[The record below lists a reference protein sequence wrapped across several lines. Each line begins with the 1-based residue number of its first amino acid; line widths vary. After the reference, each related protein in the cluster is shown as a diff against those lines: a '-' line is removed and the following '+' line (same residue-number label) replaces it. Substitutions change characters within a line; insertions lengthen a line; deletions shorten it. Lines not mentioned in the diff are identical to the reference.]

1 MSTYSLTLRSEG
13 QKLSI
18 QELDNNFRYLEDLA
32 LTGSSLPTNPG
43 NLMNISEGEVISSP
57 INRIF
62 VLGKT
67 LFENPLIHTG
77 TVSETI
83 IFTQSVPANTF
94 RVGDIIQNKTI
105 DASFILE
112 NSGTMTFSV
121 YWNTEPTLQGSELLS
136 QVSSSGENGASPSS
150 YNESFS
156 LVDIDSKVVV
166 VYDTNVVISVD
177 DNQIPPIYDE
187 YTIWNL
193 DEEVYLILTVQL
205 EDPGDRLCLW
215 SSYIENSA
223 ITPNY

>member
-18 QELDNNFRYLEDLA
+18 QQLDNNFRYLEYLA
-32 LTGSSLPTNPG
+32 LTGSTSSLPTNPG
-43 NLMNISEGEVISSP
+43 NLMNISEGELISST
-57 INRIF
+57 IDRIF

-67 LFENPLIHTG
+67 LFETPLIHTG

-136 QVSSSGENGASPSS
+136 QVSSSGENGS
-150 YNESFS
+150 YNGEFD
-156 LVDIDSKVVV
+156 LVDIGSKTVV
-166 VYDTNVVISVD
+166 VYDTNVVINVD

-215 SSYIENSA
+215 SSYISNSA

>member
-1 MSTYSLTLRSEG
+1 MSLILRGEKG
-13 QKLSI
+13 QKITLT
-18 QELDNNFRYLEDLA
+18 ELDNNFQYLESLIGS
-32 LTGSSLPTNPG
+32 TSSLPTNPG
-43 NLMNISEGEVISSP
+43 NLMNISESEVISSP
-57 INRIF
+57 FNRIF
-62 VLGKT
+62 SLGKT
-67 LFENPLIHTG
+67 LFETPLIHTG
-77 TVSETI
+77 TVNETI

-94 RVGDIIQNKTI
+94 RVGDIIRNKTI

-136 QVSSSGENGASPSS
+136 QVSSGENGS
-150 YNESFS
+150 YNESFN
-156 LVDIDSKVVV
+156 LVDIGYKTVV
-166 VYDTNVVISVD
+166 VYDTNVVINVD

-215 SSYIENSA
+215 SSYISNSA
-223 ITPNY
+223 ITSIYP